1 MNTKEL
7 LTITQRVLPTLPL
20 SHYIRVATIKV
31 TLDLTAKTSYFDP
44 QKWEIVVSFNNIC
57 ENAKNS
63 NPANEEEA
71 ENIVR
76 NFLYHE
82 TSHAILTPAD
92 LFTFASQY
100 NIGGQ
105 CLAPALINI
114 VEDERIETILKG
126 YYNGVDFKANIR
138 NTCPLNPLD
147 SYTSFTGFV
156 FNALRLRYAPSGLMS
171 TIEPYID
178 RFVNCTKV
186 ANAGR
191 GNADFIAYCAHDLLA
206 KLYPLWQ
213 NLNQQN
219 QQPKNQPQ
227 NGRDTTGQ
235 DGQGE
240 GQDGQG
246 NGTQTTAENDR
257 ESGMSDGQGT
267 QTEENGENQSQSQ
280 KSKQGKQH
288 GTQHCDSPAEES
300 EEEAQ
305 AEESA
310 LTQEQIEEIRDL
322 LEKAIADTE
331 KSITGKTR
339 LSTFVASEK
348 AKGKMLHIIGKN
360 TGFGVATTT
369 AIKGYGGKFSPKA
382 MMTDFNDSRKWF
394 KKTLDNGGLNSRKGQ
409 KKTLNI
415 WLDNSGSFS
424 HNDKAVNKILKAL
437 AEIEKSRDDFA
448 FNLVRIEEG
457 LTLKQGEDR
466 VSVSGGGTSF
476 FEFDLRVLYKRLNPT
491 GQELNIVLFDGDI
504 GSYCRGALSVFNN
517 RKCSIITEQENL
529 GKRKCNSIDSIC
541 PKAREIIIENTDYPK
556 ALEANIIKAM
566 EALF

>member
-1 MNTKEL
+1 MNTQEL
-7 LTITQRVLPTLPL
+7 LALTQRVLPTLPL
-20 SHYIRVATIKV
+20 SHYIRVSTIKV
-31 TLDLTAKTSYFDP
+31 TLDLTAQTSYFDP

-63 NPANEEEA
+63 NPATEEEA

-92 LFTFASQY
+92 LFTFASGY
-100 NIGGQ
+100 SVGGQ
-105 CLAPALINI
+105 CLAPDLINI

-147 SYTSFTGFV
+147 SYISFTGFV
-156 FNALRLRYAPSGLMS
+156 FNALRLRYAPSGLMT
-171 TIEPYID
+171 TIEPFIK
-178 RFVNCTKV
+178 RFINYTKS
-186 ANAGR
+186 ANAGS
-191 GNADFIAYCAHDLLA
+191 GSADLIAYFAHDLLN

-219 QQPKNQPQ
+219 QQPQNKPQ

-240 GQDGQG
+240 GQDGQS

-257 ESGMSDGQGT
+257 ESGMQDGQAT
-267 QTEENGENQSQSQ
+267 QAEEDGESENQ
-280 KSKQGKQH
+280 KTNKRGNQH
-288 GTQHCDSPAEES
+288 GTQHCDSQAEES

-305 AEESA
+305 AEKQPA

-322 LEKAIADTE
+322 LEKAIADNE
-331 KSITGKTR
+331 KTITGKTR

-457 LTLKQGEDR
+457 LTLMQGEDR
-466 VSVSGGGTSF
+466 VSQSGGGTSF
-476 FEFDLRVLYKRLNPT
+476 LEFDLRILYKQLNPT

-529 GKRKCNSIDSIC
+529 GKRKCNSIDSVC
-541 PKAREIIIENTDYPK
+541 PKAREIIIENTDYPT